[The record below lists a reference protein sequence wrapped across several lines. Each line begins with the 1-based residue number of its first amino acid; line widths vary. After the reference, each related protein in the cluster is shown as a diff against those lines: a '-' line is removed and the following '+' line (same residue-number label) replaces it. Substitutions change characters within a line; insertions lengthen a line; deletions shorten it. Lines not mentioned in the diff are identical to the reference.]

1 MQPQASTIKPL
12 HAVIE
17 FSLVEYDMCSCL
29 LFFYIAYAQTG
40 CYLNGRFEDFPR
52 EFDGFYASV
61 PPVSCLWRH
70 PLPLLV
76 LSYVTILRHL
86 VM

>member
-40 CYLNGRFEDFPR
+40 CYSNGRFEDFPR
-52 EFDGFYASV
+52 EFDGF
-61 PPVSCLWRH
+61 
-70 PLPLLV
+70 
-76 LSYVTILRHL
+76 
-86 VM
+86 